1 MNHPT
6 KRLYEPLSLT
16 VSHIDI
22 EHSIAAGSASVTPIS
37 QNQQVME
44 QWEEDPTDNRTIVW

>member
-22 EHSIAAGSASVTPIS
+22 EHSIAAGSATVTPIS